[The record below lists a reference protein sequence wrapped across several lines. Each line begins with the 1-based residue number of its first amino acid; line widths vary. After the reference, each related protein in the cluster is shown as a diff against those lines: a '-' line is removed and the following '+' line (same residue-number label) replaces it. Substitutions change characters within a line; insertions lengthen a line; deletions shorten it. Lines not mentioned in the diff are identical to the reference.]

1 MASGSIATS
10 ARESARAVAPW
21 WHTLLVLLVLAAG
34 SLASLLQDGLP
45 NAHLPGLNTRLSSY
59 LTVIGEEW
67 LLAWL
72 IWLALRRRLLAVNDL
87 ALGTWQTFGAFAR
100 DLGIAVAFSVLAVLF
115 TNLLMFFI
123 GAEVAVIGEIVP
135 HSGIELAVW
144 FAMAASASFCEELT
158 FRGYLLHQFS
168 AWTGSRIAGVVVQ
181 GVMFGLAHGFYHRGM
196 AVIMVHGCL
205 LGALAQWRRSLRP
218 GMLAHMLQDGLGG
231 ILGLLSR

>member
-1 MASGSIATS
+1 MPSSSIAPS
-10 ARESARAVAPW
+10 AREPARAVAPW
-21 WHTLLVLLVLAAG
+21 WHTGLVLVVLAAG
-34 SLASLLQDGLP
+34 SFASLLQNGLP

-72 IWLALRRRLLAVNDL
+72 IWLALRRRLLAVDDL
-87 ALGTWQTFGAFAR
+87 ALGGWRTFGAFAR
-100 DLGIAVAFSVLAVLF
+100 DLGIAVAFTVLTVLL
-115 TNLLMFFI
+115 TNLLMFYI
-123 GAEVAVIGEIVP
+123 GTQVAVIADIVP
-135 HSGIELAVW
+135 HSGLELAAW

-168 AWTGSRIAGVVVQ
+168 AWTGSRIAGIVMQ
-181 GVMFGLAHGFYHRGM
+181 GVMFGLSHGFYHRGM

-205 LGALAQWRRSLRP
+205 LGVLAQWRRSLRP

>member
-72 IWLALRRRLLAVNDL
+72 IWLALRRRLLAVDCL
-87 ALGTWQTFGAFAR
+87 ALGSWRTFGAFAR
-100 DLGIAVAFSVLAVLF
+100 DLGIAAGFTVLAVLL
-115 TNLLMFFI
+115 TNLLMVYI
-123 GAEVAVIGEIVP
+123 GAEVAVIGQIVP
-135 HSGIELAVW
+135 HSGLELAAW

-168 AWTGSRIAGVVVQ
+168 AWTGSRIAGIAMQ
-181 GVMFGLAHGFYHRGM
+181 GIMFGLSHGFYHRGM
-196 AVIMVHGCL
+196 LVIMVHGCL